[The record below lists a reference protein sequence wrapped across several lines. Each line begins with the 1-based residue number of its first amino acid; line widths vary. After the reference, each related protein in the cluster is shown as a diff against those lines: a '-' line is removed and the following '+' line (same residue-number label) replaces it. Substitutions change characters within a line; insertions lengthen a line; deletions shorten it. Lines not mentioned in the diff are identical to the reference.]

1 MNELANILN
10 NATRNSLII
19 LDEIGRGTSTT
30 DGLAIAWATIDYII
44 KNIGAIT
51 LFATHYHE
59 LIDLENNYDSITNC
73 SVNVRQIGNDIVFL
87 HKIVPK
93 GTDKSFGIEVAS
105 LAGLPKEL
113 VDNAR
118 FMLSRVS
125 RNEINI
131 NASDSEK
138 KNKDESVEPSKDRD
152 IINQIMNKIDLDTIT
167 PLEALNILNDIKK
180 ELN

>member
-1 MNELANILN
+1 M
-10 NATRNSLII
+10 
-19 LDEIGRGTSTT
+19 
-30 DGLAIAWATIDYII
+30 
-44 KNIGAIT
+44 
-51 LFATHYHE
+51 
-59 LIDLENNYDSITNC
+59 
-73 SVNVRQIGNDIVFL
+73 
-87 HKIVPK
+87 PK

-131 NASDSEK
+131 NVSDSEK